1 MSRRRA
7 RAIIGGPRRAR
18 TTSVLPIERLWLPLA
33 SSAFITH
40 SPIASGAAR
49 GACRSSSAYVALST
63 AGVSLNCGLVAHAGV
78 FGQPPAVDAVHSP
91 LACGIGRVDGEER
104 WLSRPTSREPATVV
118 RSMASMR
125 SATATATAMRRTM
138 STMTNQAARRGGFFN
153 RVYQVATVTVAGAG
167 TDAVRAVCSAP
178 ATAFRQGMPLVVD
191 YGDCSDAPEAEA
203 VRAHLGLLRDAQL
216 LPLGVSNV
224 SSELS
229 RELAAAGVPTLFSSG
244 AKPGG
249 DGGRAA
255 RRPASR
261 AEPEPPPPPK
271 AKSSAAASAA
281 AATTQL
287 HFGSVRS
294 GEQVYAEGASLCVL
308 GAVHSG
314 AEVLADGDVFVSGD
328 LSGRAL
334 CGRGG
339 LDTARLI
346 AAGRFNA
353 ELVSVAGVYL
363 LGDSVPERI
372 DRKRSLSVALRGSSL
387 VIEQDGVVCVAE

>member
-1 MSRRRA
+1 MERSVTHDVADRA
-7 RAIIGGPRRAR
+7 M
-18 TTSVLPIERLWLPLA
+18 
-33 SSAFITH
+33 
-40 SPIASGAAR
+40 
-49 GACRSSSAYVALST
+49 
-63 AGVSLNCGLVAHAGV
+63 
-78 FGQPPAVDAVHSP
+78 
-91 LACGIGRVDGEER
+91 
-104 WLSRPTSREPATVV
+104 PATVV
-118 RSMASMR
+118 RSIASPR
-125 SATATATAMRRTM
+125 AATATTTAMRRTM
-138 STMTNQAARRGGFFN
+138 STMTNQTARRGGFFN

-255 RRPASR
+255 RRPAAR

-271 AKSSAAASAA
+271 PKSSSAASAA

-287 HFGSVRS
+287 ALRQRAVGRAGVRRGREPVRARRRAQRRRGARRRRRLRERRPQRPRALRPRRPRHGAADRRRPLQRRARLGGGRLPARRLGARAHRPKSARSRSRSAARRSSSSRTASSASPSRSCACRGGAWSAAKRTYKLGSVVATVPVIVAVTVPVIS
-294 GEQVYAEGASLCVL
+294 VIAVVVAVAVAVL
-308 GAVHSG
+308 PR
-314 AEVLADGDVFVSGD
+314 VLEALRAAAG
-328 LSGRAL
+328 GRARAHAPRT
-334 CGRGG
+334 RGNCRC
-339 LDTARLI
+339 LT
-346 AAGRFNA
+346 
-353 ELVSVAGVYL
+353 
-363 LGDSVPERI
+363 
-372 DRKRSLSVALRGSSL
+372 
-387 VIEQDGVVCVAE
+387 

>member
-1 MSRRRA
+1 MSAAATVASAGAALRRTM
-7 RAIIGGPRRAR
+7 R
-18 TTSVLPIERLWLPLA
+18 TTTSL
-33 SSAFITH
+33 
-40 SPIASGAAR
+40 
-49 GACRSSSAYVALST
+49 T
-63 AGVSLNCGLVAHAGV
+63 A
-78 FGQPPAVDAVHSP
+78 
-91 LACGIGRVDGEER
+91 
-104 WLSRPTSREPATVV
+104 
-118 RSMASMR
+118 
-125 SATATATAMRRTM
+125 RTM
-138 STMTNQAARRGGFFN
+138 STMTNQTARRGGFFN

-203 VRAHLGLLRDAQL
+203 VRAHLGLLREAQL

-229 RELAAAGVPTLFSSG
+229 RARRRRRADALLERREARRRRRPRGAAAGG
-244 AKPGG
+244 ARG
-249 DGGRAA
+249 A
-255 RRPASR
+255 RT
-261 AEPEPPPPPK
+261 PPPPK

>member
-1 MSRRRA
+1 MATRA
-7 RAIIGGPRRAR
+7 
-18 TTSVLPIERLWLPLA
+18 L
-33 SSAFITH
+33 
-40 SPIASGAAR
+40 
-49 GACRSSSAYVALST
+49 
-63 AGVSLNCGLVAHAGV
+63 
-78 FGQPPAVDAVHSP
+78 
-91 LACGIGRVDGEER
+91 
-104 WLSRPTSREPATVV
+104 ATVV
-118 RSMASMR
+118 RS
-125 SATATATAMRRTM
+125 TAVAAAMRRTMAASRSTM

-203 VRAHLGLLRDAQL
+203 VRAHLGLLREAQL

-229 RELAAAGVPTLFSSG
+229 RELAAVGVPTLFSSG

-255 RRPASR
+255 RRPAAR

-271 AKSSAAASAA
+271 PKASSAASAA

>member
-1 MSRRRA
+1 M
-7 RAIIGGPRRAR
+7 
-18 TTSVLPIERLWLPLA
+18 
-33 SSAFITH
+33 
-40 SPIASGAAR
+40 AA
-49 GACRSSSAYVALST
+49 A
-63 AGVSLNCGLVAHAGV
+63 
-78 FGQPPAVDAVHSP
+78 
-91 LACGIGRVDGEER
+91 
-104 WLSRPTSREPATVV
+104 ATV
-118 RSMASMR
+118 ASAG
-125 SATATATAMRRTM
+125 ATLRRTLGMNNLAMRRTM

-255 RRPASR
+255 RRPAAR
-261 AEPEPPPPPK
+261 AEPEPPPQPK
-271 AKSSAAASAA
+271 PKSSSA

>member
-1 MSRRRA
+1 M
-7 RAIIGGPRRAR
+7 
-18 TTSVLPIERLWLPLA
+18 PIERLWLPLA

-104 WLSRPTSREPATVV
+104 WLRPGDRGAMATVV
-118 RSMASMR
+118 RS
-125 SATATATAMRRTM
+125 TAVAAAMRRTMAASSRTM

-244 AKPGG
+244 AKPG
-249 DGGRAA
+249 
-255 RRPASR
+255 AS
-261 AEPEPPPPPK
+261 EE
-271 AKSSAAASAA
+271 
-281 AATTQL
+281 
-287 HFGSVRS
+287 
-294 GEQVYAEGASLCVL
+294 
-308 GAVHSG
+308 
-314 AEVLADGDVFVSGD
+314 
-328 LSGRAL
+328 
-334 CGRGG
+334 
-339 LDTARLI
+339 
-346 AAGRFNA
+346 
-353 ELVSVAGVYL
+353 
-363 LGDSVPERI
+363 
-372 DRKRSLSVALRGSSL
+372 
-387 VIEQDGVVCVAE
+387 

>member
-1 MSRRRA
+1 
-7 RAIIGGPRRAR
+7 
-18 TTSVLPIERLWLPLA
+18 
-33 SSAFITH
+33 
-40 SPIASGAAR
+40 
-49 GACRSSSAYVALST
+49 
-63 AGVSLNCGLVAHAGV
+63 
-78 FGQPPAVDAVHSP
+78 
-91 LACGIGRVDGEER
+91 
-104 WLSRPTSREPATVV
+104 
-118 RSMASMR
+118 MA
-125 SATATATAMRRTM
+125 
-138 STMTNQAARRGGFFN
+138 
-153 RVYQVATVTVAGAG
+153 
-167 TDAVRAVCSAP
+167 
-178 ATAFRQGMPLVVD
+178 
-191 YGDCSDAPEAEA
+191 AEA
-203 VRAHLGLLRDAQL
+203 A
-216 LPLGVSNV
+216 
-224 SSELS
+224 
-229 RELAAAGVPTLFSSG
+229 
-244 AKPGG
+244 
-249 DGGRAA
+249 
-255 RRPASR
+255 
-261 AEPEPPPPPK
+261 
-271 AKSSAAASAA
+271 AAASAA